1 MKLKRSTVIPV
12 ILLIYLA
19 VMVVLGW
26 PDYVRGATSPALYFG
41 GTALTVAV
49 IVLLHFNL
57 KKREEYRR
65 RREESRRNNN
75 RINAGSDD

>member
-41 GTALTVAV
+41 GTALTIGV
-49 IVLLHFNL
+49 IILLHFNL
-57 KKREEYRR
+57 KKREEYRKR
-65 RREESRRNNN
+65 RQDDMARRDRTNHEN
-75 RINAGSDD
+75 

>member
-41 GTALTVAV
+41 GTALTIAV

-57 KKREEYRR
+57 KKREEYRKR
-65 RREESRRNNN
+65 RQDDMARRDRTDHKN
-75 RINAGSDD
+75 

>member
-41 GTALTVAV
+41 GTALTIGV
-49 IVLLHFNL
+49 IILLHFNL
-57 KKREEYRR
+57 KKREEYRKR
-65 RREESRRNNN
+65 RQDDMARRERTNHEN
-75 RINAGSDD
+75 

>member
-41 GTALTVAV
+41 GTALTIAV

-57 KKREEYRR
+57 KKREAYRQR
-65 RREESRRNNN
+65 RLDEMSRRNKAP
-75 RINAGSDD
+75 RKD